1 MNLTSLIGVIDLY
14 VVKAFKRVTAFSFNY
29 TEANSSVI
37 LKEIVLNSFKRV
49 IVLIKKRVEGWKVRE
64 RLRVHL
70 KVNFNQIRL
79 IIVILF
85 SINCVDGSFGA
96 CIAGGVVEGLHITCR
111 GVFSHLR
118 IRLARGNVRV
128 AFTYLS
134 DDEFRETASIDV
146 VVCKRSRLQEM
157 RVQLTLRFVVGLRVL
172 RVRVMY
178 GGLDF
183 TVQMVIFL

>member
-1 MNLTSLIGVIDLY
+1 
-14 VVKAFKRVTAFSFNY
+14 
-29 TEANSSVI
+29 
-37 LKEIVLNSFKRV
+37 VLV
-49 IVLIKKRVEGWKVRE
+49 EKRVEGWRVRE
-64 RLRVHL
+64 RLRIRPEVD
-70 KVNFNQIRL
+70 FNRIRL
-79 IIVILF
+79 VIVILF
-85 SINCVDGSFGA
+85 GIDRVDGGLGA
-96 CIAGGVVEGLHITCR
+96 CIAGGVVEGLRIAR
-111 GVFSHLR
+111 GGVFSHLR
-118 IRLARGNVRV
+118 TRLARGNVRA
-128 AFTYLS
+128 AFTYLG